1 MTRRLYY
8 EDEYLCQFDAR
19 VEMCRPKEEGKWIVR
34 LDRTA
39 FFPEGGG
46 QWADLGTLGEAT
58 VLDVH
63 ERDGEVEHL
72 VDAPLTPGTQVHG
85 CIDWERRFSVM
96 QQHSGEHIFSGLVH
110 ARFGYDNVGFHIGS
124 EAVTMDFNG
133 EITEAEAEEIET
145 AANRVIFSNVPI
157 EHFIPDEEARKT
169 LEYRSKK
176 EIEGELR
183 IVRIPGADTCA
194 CCGTHLHRTGEIGQI
209 KLIGV
214 QKYKSGVRV
223 SILCGLRALMY
234 ERQIQ
239 AEMEKVHRLIS
250 SRPENCAAV
259 IEQILVERKELQYR
273 NEQMAMQLFD
283 VLSQGERAKPVRV
296 VHCDALTG
304 DGTAR
309 AAGKLAE
316 GAGIALVT
324 GGEGESVSFALCSVG
339 MDVRPMTRA
348 FCQTF
353 SGKGGG
359 KPDMTQGKIRRTD
372 PDILR
377 KWLQDNGSRSEP

>member
-8 EDEYLCQFDAR
+8 EDEYLCQFDATVR
-19 VEMCRPKEEGKWIVR
+19 ECRMKNDERWIVL
-34 LDRTA
+34 LDQTA

-46 QWADLGTLGEAT
+46 QWPDLGTLGEAN

-63 ERDGEVEHL
+63 ERNGEVEHL
-72 VDAPLTPGTQVHG
+72 VDMYLTPGKQIHG

-110 ARFGYDNVGFHIGS
+110 ATFGYDNVGFHIGS

-133 EITEAEAEEIET
+133 EITEEEARNIET
-145 AANRVIFSNVPI
+145 KANKVIFSNVPI
-157 EHFIPDEEARKT
+157 EHFIPDKETRKT

-176 EIEGELR
+176 EIEGDLR

-209 KLIGV
+209 RLIGV
-214 QKYKSGVRV
+214 QKYKTGVRV

-234 ERQIQ
+234 ERRIQ
-239 AEMEKVHRLIS
+239 DEMEKVHRLVS
-250 SRPENCAAV
+250 SRLENCAAV
-259 IEQILVERKELQYR
+259 IEQVFEERKNLQYK
-273 NEQMAMQLFD
+273 NEQMAMRLFELQSRSEQD
-283 VLSQGERAKPVRV
+283 KPVRV
-296 VHCDALTG
+296 VHCDELTG

-309 AAGKLAE
+309 AAGKLAD
-316 GAGIALVT
+316 GARIALVT
-324 GGEGESVSFALCSVG
+324 SGEEENVSFALCSDE
-339 MDVRPMTRA
+339 MDVRPITRVL
-348 FCQTF
+348 CQVF

-359 KPDMTQGKIRRTD
+359 KPGMTQGKIRRTD
-372 PDILR
+372 RDVLR
-377 KWLQDNGSRSEP
+377 KWLCDNI

>member
-8 EDEYLCQFDAR
+8 EDEYLSQFDATVR
-19 VEMCRPKEEGKWIVR
+19 ECRPKSEGKWIVL
-34 LDRTA
+34 LDQTA

-46 QWADLGTLGEAT
+46 QWPDLGTLGGAN

-63 ERDGEVEHL
+63 ERNGEVEHL
-72 VDAPLTPGTQVHG
+72 VDAELTPGMQVHG

-110 ARFGYDNVGFHIGS
+110 SRFGYDNVGFHIGS

-133 EITEAEAEEIET
+133 EITEEEAAEIEL
-145 AANRVIFSNVPI
+145 AANRVVYSNVPI
-157 EHFIPDEEARKT
+157 EHFIPDEEARRT

-176 EIEGELR
+176 EIEGDLR

-194 CCGTHLHRTGEIGQI
+194 CCGTHLRRTGEIGQI
-209 KLIGV
+209 RLLGV
-214 QKYKSGVRV
+214 QKYKGGVRV
-223 SILCGLRALMY
+223 SILCGLRALMA
-234 ERQIQ
+234 ERQVQ
-239 AEMEKVHRLIS
+239 AEMEKVHRLLS

-259 IEQILVERKELQYR
+259 VKQLLDERKDLQYQ
-273 NEQMAMQLFD
+273 NGQMAMQLFERQAQEE
-283 VLSQGERAKPVRV
+283 QGRAVRV

-304 DGTAR
+304 DGIAR

-316 GAGIALVT
+316 GAELALVT
-324 GGEGESVSFALCSVG
+324 GGAGDDVMFALCSG
-339 MDVRPMTRA
+339 QMDVRPLTRA
-348 FCQTF
+348 FCQAF

-359 KPDMTQGKIRRTD
+359 KPDMTQGKIHRMETET
-372 PDILR
+372 LR
-377 KWLQDNGSRSEP
+377 KWLQENR